1 VERPRND
8 AIDTAIS
15 MIFSANG
22 DSEVAQI
29 MFRDGKRRAVRASD
43 LINGAEIA
51 SIAQSATERACAR
64 DARGGEPGVQMAD
77 VVSAVGDFFG
87 SAARAL
93 TPHNCRN
100 YLDDLPQDVGVV
112 RVAPVERKVGQPY
125 RYINAA

>member
-1 VERPRND
+1 
-8 AIDTAIS
+8 
-15 MIFSANG
+15 MIFSPNG
-22 DSEVAQI
+22 DGELAQI

-64 DARGGEPGVQMAD
+64 DARGGESGVRTAD
-77 VVSAVGDFFG
+77 VMSAVGDFFG

-100 YLDDLPQDVGVV
+100 YLDDLPQDVDVV
-112 RVAPVERKVGQPY
+112 RVDPVERKVSQPY

>member
-1 VERPRND
+1 
-8 AIDTAIS
+8 
-15 MIFSANG
+15 
-22 DSEVAQI
+22 
-29 MFRDGKRRAVRASD
+29 
-43 LINGAEIA
+43 
-51 SIAQSATERACAR
+51 
-64 DARGGEPGVQMAD
+64 

-100 YLDDLPQDVGVV
+100 YLDDLPQDVDVV